1 MIKRLDSNDRMSQ
14 IVLHKDMVY
23 LSGQTAGSPDTDIGA
38 QTQTCLAKIS
48 ELLAEADTDPDHI
61 VSTLI
66 HISDMTDFAAMNAV
80 WDRWF
85 QDRPKPA
92 RTCVEAK
99 MARPEV
105 LVEMTVVAAIP
116 NN

>member
-1 MIKRLDSNDRMSQ
+1 MIKRLKPNDRMSQ

-23 LSGQTAGSPDTDIGA
+23 LSGQTAGAPYADIAA
-38 QTQTCLAKIS
+38 QTRTCLARIAD
-48 ELLAEADTDPDHI
+48 LLAEVGTDPDHI

-66 HISDMTDFAAMNAV
+66 HISDMTGFAAMNTV
-80 WDRWF
+80 WDNWF
-85 QDRPKPA
+85 EGRPKPA

-105 LVEMTVVAAIP
+105 LVELTVVAVLP
-116 NN
+116 DG